1 MRLILTSAWFLA
13 GNGSI
18 DEFFKAYEWS
28 DVDPSSLIVQ
38 AVTRPDPNSRV
49 AIVNRLL
56 DDGADASVVEGR
68 DRVNSL
74 HVLFGH
80 WEDELDFELE
90 ADTLARL
97 LDNGADINQHSP
109 RFGYPMEALAA
120 MAAPDSEIVPF
131 YDVIFSRDA
140 LDLDVIIN
148 KHRGYTLRDLLFASE
163 EGSPELARR
172 AREYDRRH
180 KE

>member
-1 MRLILTSAWFLA
+1 MEDLSFTAKY
-13 GNGSI
+13 GTH
-18 DEFFKAYEWS
+18 DEFLGEYVGS
-28 DVDPSSLIVQ
+28 GCDPTALLVSATGNRVP
-38 AVTRPDPNSRV
+38 RERV

-56 DDGADASVVEGR
+56 GDGADASVIKGR
-68 DRVNSL
+68 DRVNAI

-80 WEDELDFELE
+80 WASDLDFALE
-90 ADTLARL
+90 ADMLARL
-97 LDNGADINQHSP
+97 LDSGADINQCSP

>member
-28 DVDPSSLIVQ
+28 DIDPSSLIVQ

-109 RFGYPMEALAA
+109 RFGYPMEALRMVAA
-120 MAAPDSEIVPF
+120 TDEDLAPF
-131 YDVIFSRDA
+131 YDVIFSRDL
-140 LDLDVIIN
+140 LDLDVVIN
-148 KHRGYTLRDLLFASE
+148 AHRGSTLRDLLFGLP
-163 EGSPELARR
+163 EGKSDLSRR
-172 AREYDRRH
+172 AREYDRKH
-180 KE
+180 